1 MCLLLFE
8 LITLKK
14 VSIQKIAGLV
24 DVQEINVAIIGA
36 GFWGKNHAR
45 VLKEIYGVKVN
56 YVCDIDISRA
66 KELALRYGIPKYTTD
81 YKEALSD
88 DVDAF
93 IVCTPSTT
101 HAEIALTI
109 IGEEKHVLIEKPMAT
124 TIKQAEDIV
133 AEAGYNK
140 SLVMVGFIERFNPAI
155 ELGKEL
161 IENNEIGDI
170 ILSYS
175 RRIGSWPERI
185 GDIGV
190 VKDTAIHDIDLAMYI
205 FNAEPINV
213 YAKGGS
219 IKHKLEDHVQA
230 VLSFKGDRSALIEA
244 NWLTPRKKREMH
256 ITGEEGVISIQ
267 FLSREVVVEK
277 AEGSKSPTVKQ
288 VEPLMAE
295 VQHFIDCIR
304 SGRKPLVSEVEGLK
318 ATLVA
323 EAILESMRTGKVVDI
338 EEFKDRELTIVV

>member
-1 MCLLLFE
+1 M
-8 LITLKK
+8 
-14 VSIQKIAGLV
+14 
-24 DVQEINVAIIGA
+24 DMREISVAIIGA

-45 VLKEIYGVKVN
+45 VLKEMPGVN
-56 YVCDIDISRA
+56 LTYVCDMDINRA

-93 IVCTPSTT
+93 IICTPSTT

-109 IGEEKHVLIEKPMAT
+109 IREERHVLIEKPMAT

-133 AEAGYNK
+133 TEAGCNK
-140 SLVMVGFIERFNPAI
+140 SVVMVGFIERFNPAI

-161 IENNEIGDI
+161 IENGEIGNI

-175 RRIGSWPERI
+175 KRIGSWPERI

-205 FNAEPINV
+205 FNAEPVTV

-230 VLSFKGDRSALIEA
+230 VLSFEGDRSALIEA

-267 FLSREVVVEK
+267 FLSRDIVVEK
-277 AEGSKSPTVKQ
+277 AEGSRSPMVKQ

-295 VQHFIDCIR
+295 VQHFINCIR
-304 SGRKPLVSEVEGLK
+304 NGKKPLVSEVEGLK
-318 ATLVA
+318 ATLIA
-323 EAILESMRTGKVVDI
+323 EAILESMKIGKVVNL
-338 EEFKDRELTIVV
+338 EEFKDKELTITI

>member
-1 MCLLLFE
+1 MR
-8 LITLKK
+8 
-14 VSIQKIAGLV
+14 
-24 DVQEINVAIIGA
+24 EIIVAIIGA

-45 VLKEIYGVKVN
+45 VLKEMPGVKVTH
-56 YVCDIDISRA
+56 VCDIDINRA

-93 IVCTPSTT
+93 IVCTPSNT
-101 HAEIALTI
+101 HADIALTLI
-109 IGEEKHVLIEKPMAT
+109 REDKHVLIEKPMAT

-133 AEAGYNK
+133 AEAGHSK
-140 SLVMVGFIERFNPAI
+140 STVMVGFIERFNPAI
-155 ELGKEL
+155 GLGKEL
-161 IENNEIGDI
+161 MDKGEIGPI

-175 RRIGSWPERI
+175 KRIGSWPERI

-190 VKDTAIHDIDLAMYI
+190 VKDTAIHDIDLARYI
-205 FNAEPINV
+205 FNTEPVSV

-219 IKHKLEDHVQA
+219 IRHKLEDHVQA
-230 VLSFKGDRSALIEA
+230 VLSFEGDRSALIEA

-256 ITGEEGVISIQ
+256 VTGEEGVISIQ

-277 AEGSKSPTVKQ
+277 ADSSRSPMVKQ
-288 VEPLMAE
+288 VEPLMVE

-304 SGRKPLVSEVEGLK
+304 KGERPLVGEVEGLK
-318 ATLVA
+318 ATLIA
-323 EAILESMRTGKVVDI
+323 DAILESMRTGKIIDL
-338 EEFKDRELTIVV
+338 EEFMKKELTITL

>member
-1 MCLLLFE
+1 MNGPVNMRE
-8 LITLKK
+8 
-14 VSIQKIAGLV
+14 VS
-24 DVQEINVAIIGA
+24 VAIIGA

-45 VLKEIYGVKVN
+45 VLKEIPGVRLTH
-56 YVCDIDISRA
+56 VCDIEIDRA
-66 KELALRYGIPKYTTD
+66 KELALRYGIPKYMRD
-81 YKEALSD
+81 YREVLSD
-88 DVDAF
+88 DVDAV
-93 IVCTPSTT
+93 ILCTPSTT
-101 HAEIALTI
+101 HAEIALAVI
-109 IGEEKHVLIEKPMAT
+109 REEKHVLIEKPMAT

-133 AEAGYNK
+133 AEARRNK
-140 SLVMVGFIERFNPAI
+140 SMVMVGFIERFNPAV

-161 IENNEIGDI
+161 IEKGEIGRI

-175 RRIGSWPERI
+175 KRIGSWPERI

-205 FNAEPINV
+205 FNVEPISV

-230 VLSFKGDRSALIEA
+230 VLSFEGDKSALIEA

-267 FLSREVVVEK
+267 FISREIVVEK
-277 AEGSKSPTVKQ
+277 AEGSRSPMVKQ

-295 VQHFIDCIR
+295 VQHFINCIR
-304 SGRKPLVSEVEGLK
+304 NYEKPLVSEVEGLK
-318 ATLVA
+318 ATLIA
-323 EAILESMRTGKVVDI
+323 EAILESMKTGAVVNL
-338 EEFKDRELTIVV
+338 EEFKDRELTITI